1 MKTSIMDRSK
11 DTLKKIEKET
21 NRKTRE
27 SNQTASEAYNK
38 VVMQSTLKNKINFTS
53 KSSHRRSNQQG
64 RTISKLCMIRSHL
77 IRKHMKAWGSI
88 NKKKSEKDSKYPESQ
103 F

>member
-38 VVMQSTLKNKINFTS
+38 VVMQSTLKKQNKLY
-53 KSSHRRSNQQG
+53 KQV
-64 RTISKLCMIRSHL
+64 
-77 IRKHMKAWGSI
+77 
-88 NKKKSEKDSKYPESQ
+88 
-103 F
+103 

>member
-11 DTLKKIEKET
+11 DTLKKQRKKPTEKQE
-21 NRKTRE
+21 
-27 SNQTASEAYNK
+27 NQMKQLQRPLTE
-38 VVMQSTLKNKINFTS
+38 QSTLKNKINFTS

-77 IRKHMKAWGSI
+77 IRKHIKAWGSI